1 MSISSQIQRITS
13 AKADIAS
20 AIEEKGVS
28 VPTDAS
34 IDSYGDLVRSI
45 QSNDWDIYVGED
57 EPPSTITATNIL
69 WFEII

>member
-1 MSISSQIQRITS
+1 MSISSQIQRIES

-28 VPTDAS
+28 VPADAS